1 MNGLPALFTLVACAS
16 VSICSTPREP
26 PTVEVVPADRCATV
40 RASVAEA
47 GFAGRVTVTCTDELV
62 TLSSDTYPDHTLM
75 TGITAT
81 NEQIPVPGTWA
92 PSMPLVPRGINGRY
106 SNDAAVGIAVNGVP
120 IYDYTKQGDLDVD
133 TYNPRDDTVVQ
144 GELDICNGHAG
155 RGDDYHYHASPDCMI
170 AVMDNAGDDAII
182 GWGLDG
188 YPLYG
193 HNNPDGSAI
202 SAGTLDVCNG
212 QRDETFGYR
221 YHTSAGPPYIL
232 QCLVGEVDIGAIP
245 KVSPL
250 SSATA
255 WGGKPSGTPPAGGVQ
270 DLVHTREP
278 DGRRN
283 MTYTYQG
290 KEYHMA
296 YTPTATPGCYDFD
309 MDTVSLGTVT
319 GEYCR

>member
-1 MNGLPALFTLVACAS
+1 MNGFPILITALAYLSSCT
-16 VSICSTPREP
+16 TREP
-26 PTVEVVPADRCATV
+26 PTVEVAPEDRCETV
-40 RASVAEA
+40 RASVVDA
-47 GFAGRVTVTCTDELV
+47 GFADRVTVTCTDEHV

-92 PSMPLVPRGINGRY
+92 PSIPLLPRGTQGRT

-120 IYDYTKQGDLDVD
+120 IYDYTKQGDLQVD
-133 TYNPRDDTVVQ
+133 AYNPADDTVVQ
-144 GELDICNGHAG
+144 GELDVCNGHAG

-170 AVMDNAGDDAII
+170 AVMKNAGDNAII

-202 SAGTLDVCNG
+202 QDGRLDVCNG
-212 QRDETFGYR
+212 QPDDTFGYR

-232 QCLVGEVDIGAIP
+232 QCLVGEVDVRAIP

-250 SSATA
+250 SAASG
-255 WGGKPSGTPPAGGVQ
+255 WGSKPSGTPPAGGVQ
-270 DLVHTREP
+270 GLVHTQGA
-278 DGRRN
+278 DGRRT
-283 MTYTYQG
+283 MTYQYQG
-290 KEYHMA
+290 KDYQMS
-296 YTPTATPGCYDFD
+296 YIPTATAGCYNFD
-309 MDTVSLGTVT
+309 MDTVSMGVVT